1 MVPACVGPVMQRLG
15 ILSLE
20 IQAMPKT
27 YGETFAQLER
37 NPYQSVDTIFTHDM
51 PTLRLWWK
59 EDSDHAQL
67 FYNTVLK
74 HEGTAPKD
82 LSGKLC
88 EEIVAQHLDSPSML
102 CLISLQDWLSIDEKL
117 RNPNIEEERINVPAN
132 PKHYWRY
139 RMHLPI
145 SALKDAQ
152 AFNEQLKRLI
162 ADSGRD

>member
-1 MVPACVGPVMQRLG
+1 MVPACVGPVMQQLG

-27 YGETFAQLER
+27 YGEAFANLEK
-37 NPYQSVDTIFTHDM
+37 NPYRSVDTIFTHDM

-59 EDSDHAQL
+59 ENAERTQL
-67 FYNTVLK
+67 FYETVLK
-74 HEGTAPKD
+74 HEGKAPKQ

-88 EEIVAQHLDSPSML
+88 EEIIAQHLSSPSML
-102 CLISLQDWLSIDEKL
+102 CLLSLQDWLSIDEGL
-117 RNPNIEEERINVPAN
+117 RNPKPEEERINVPAN

-145 SALKDAQ
+145 SKLQGAKELNERLK
-152 AFNEQLKRLI
+152 KLI
-162 ADSGRD
+162 SETER